1 MAQQQGTSARGS
13 PPVILVVEHDQFY
26 RESIV
31 FALREAG
38 FDVFASEGA
47 RRALEL
53 SRHLPAIDVLVSAI
67 DLGELADGPELARRI
82 RSLKPNV
89 RIVLYAP
96 SAHSGAAGG
105 LVDAVLLEEPLTIS
119 ALAAAIED
127 LLAEPGTA
135 SSEASP
141 PAEEEEEEAAGPVRR
156 RGPARSRKRRSQ
168 SHELSSKQKTPGR
181 QG

>member
-1 MAQQQGTSARGS
+1 MAQQQSTSARGS

-31 FALREAG
+31 FALKEAG

-53 SRHLPAIDVLVSAI
+53 SRHLPVIDVLVSAI

-89 RIVLYAP
+89 RILLYAP
-96 SAHSGAAGG
+96 SAQAGAAAG
-105 LVDAVLLEEPLTIS
+105 LAGAVLLEEPLTVS
-119 ALAAAIED
+119 ALAEAIED
-127 LLAEPGTA
+127 LLAGSVEA

-141 PAEEEEEEAAGPVRR
+141 PAEEEETDGEPIR
-156 RGPARSRKRRSQ
+156 RGHVQSRKRRSASQ
-168 SHELSSKQKTPGR
+168 GQPTKRKSPGR

>member
-1 MAQQQGTSARGS
+1 MAQQQSTSARGS

-31 FALREAG
+31 FALKDAG

-53 SRHLPAIDVLVSAI
+53 SRHLPVIDVLVSAI

-89 RIVLYAP
+89 RILLYAP
-96 SAHSGAAGG
+96 SAQAGAVGG
-105 LVDAVLLEEPLTIS
+105 LADAVLLEEPLTVS
-119 ALAAAIED
+119 ALAEAIED
-127 LLAEPGTA
+127 LLAGSAGA
-135 SSEASP
+135 SVEASP
-141 PAEEEEEEAAGPVRR
+141 PAEEEETAGEPVRR
-156 RGPARSRKRRSQ
+156 RGHAQSRKRRSASQ
-168 SHELSSKQKTPGR
+168 GQPTKQKSPGR

>member
-31 FALREAG
+31 FALREGG

-53 SRHLPAIDVLVSAI
+53 SRHLQTIDVVVSAI

-82 RSLKPNV
+82 RSLRPNV

-96 SAHSGAAGG
+96 SAHTGATSG
-105 LVDAVLLEEPLTIS
+105 LPDAVLLEEPLTVS
-119 ALAAAIED
+119 VLTAAIED
-127 LLAEPGTA
+127 LLAEA
-135 SSEASP
+135 REASP
-141 PAEEEEEEAAGPVRR
+141 KGSPPADEEEATGEPVQR
-156 RGPARSRKRRSQ
+156 RGHARSRKRRSALHKQ
-168 SHELSSKQKTPGR
+168 PSKQKAPGR
-181 QG
+181 QS